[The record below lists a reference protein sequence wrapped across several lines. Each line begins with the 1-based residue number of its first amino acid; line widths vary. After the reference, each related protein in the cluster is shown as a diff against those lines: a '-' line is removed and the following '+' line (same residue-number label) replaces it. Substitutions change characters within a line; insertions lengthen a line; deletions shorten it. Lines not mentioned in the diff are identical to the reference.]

1 MRQGSASYQP
11 GSTVLTFEHEMS
23 PEQANAMQTL
33 LWHPSDTEGSSNSEG
48 SQATSDSGRY
58 SHDETEM
65 TNLSSGLSS
74 DPSCLPGEES
84 GGLDC
89 DDHCAEPDELLQEH
103 QTDSEAKQTVEDR
116 CCRPVEQSSPQPAP
130 PLQVCESV
138 YM

>member
-11 GSTVLTFEHEMS
+11 GSTVLTFEQEMS
-23 PEQANAMQTL
+23 PEQATAMQTL

-65 TNLSSGLSS
+65 TRLSAGLSSG
-74 DPSCLPGEES
+74 PPGLPGEE
-84 GGLDC
+84 GGGSDC
-89 DDHCAEPDELLQEH
+89 EGHRAEPEEPVEH
-103 QTDSEAKQTVEDR
+103 R
-116 CCRPVEQSSPQPAP
+116 GCRPVEPAP

-138 YM
+138 AV